1 MRDWVKKA
9 LTRRVHKRG
18 PHGRDQVEVVEPNE
32 KLVLGVKFAI
42 GMTICLS
49 ALEIAHMAFLGK
61 WNSEIFAAITGL
73 SGTVM
78 GIFVGQKA

>member
-1 MRDWVKKA
+1 
-9 LTRRVHKRG
+9 
-18 PHGRDQVEVVEPNE
+18 VVEPNE